1 MATDSALQGS
11 PMDVGVKSILT
22 GLGTPMVMLLLLV
35 MIVLPLPPVALDL
48 LFTFNIALA
57 IIVLLASIYAAR
69 PLEFAV
75 FPSVLLISTLLR
87 LGLNV
92 ASTRV
97 VLLEGHTG
105 TAAAGNVIEAFGDFV
120 VGGSYAVGLVLFTI
134 LVVIIKIFSSYIP
147 HHSLQLVLFQLSI

>member
-1 MATDSALQGS
+1 
-11 PMDVGVKSILT
+11 
-22 GLGTPMVMLLLLV
+22 MLLLLS

-57 IIVLLASIYAAR
+57 IIVLLAAIYAAR

-105 TAAAGNVIEAFGDFV
+105 TGAAGNVIEAFGDFV

-134 LVVIIKIFSSYIP
+134 LVVINFVVVTKGAGAYF
-147 HHSLQLVLFQLSI
+147 

>member
-1 MATDSALQGS
+1 MATDTAVSTAPLN
-11 PMDVGVKSILT
+11 VGVRSILT
-22 GLGTPMVMLLLLV
+22 GIGTPLVMLLLLV
-35 MIVLPLPPVALDL
+35 MIVLPLPPIALDL

-105 TAAAGNVIEAFGDFV
+105 TGAAGNVIA
-120 VGGSYAVGLVLFTI
+120 LI
-134 LVVIIKIFSSYIP
+134 
-147 HHSLQLVLFQLSI
+147 